1 MDDLQGRV
9 ILKYKDTVRGPWQ
22 IPRWEVLS
30 VGRTHGYGLHLPS
43 SWVPSKLCR
52 FLPWEQGW
60 VVQVGPRPRMRVQD
74 PYVGDHT
81 FDRAALVALQE
92 GECLLSFPEL
102 DDFVQLGVVIGP
114 DAGAGLPLAE
124 DDELVRDEFRS
135 RTRYAV
141 GNLNLT
147 PNQRVVVAAAFAYLI
162 KGESKSANVAAAA
175 AAFTGKGE
183 AAVVKTLIKVRDR
196 VNAEKWGPKLE
207 SYEQLGHYLVH
218 LTRSIGWA
226 DLPEQLQGSA
236 D

>member
-9 ILKYKDTVRGPWQ
+9 TLKYRDTVRGPWQ

-30 VGRTHGYGLHLPS
+30 VGRTHGYGLHLPN

-114 DAGAGLPLAE
+114 DAAGGLPLAE
-124 DDELVRDEFRS
+124 DDELVRGIAIPMF
-135 RTRYAV
+135 
-141 GNLNLT
+141 
-147 PNQRVVVAAAFAYLI
+147 QVALRQHVFLLRFQHRKAADLLEI
-162 KGESKSANVAAAA
+162 PS
-175 AAFTGKGE
+175 E
-183 AAVVKTLIKVRDR
+183 AAI
-196 VNAEKWGPKLE
+196 A
-207 SYEQLGHYLVH
+207 
-218 LTRSIGWA
+218 
-226 DLPEQLQGSA
+226 
-236 D
+236 